1 MSPELPTP
9 EFRSPDL
16 HLIDWQELSAAQR
29 QRLLQRP
36 AVRKAGL
43 ADAVAAIIGRVR
55 DGGDAALAEL
65 TREFDGV
72 SPQALE
78 VGQDELRAAAD
89 GLDDRLRQ
97 AIGEAGQRIESFH
110 RADRPRDNRL
120 ETAPGLI
127 CEVRYQP
134 LDPVGLYIPG
144 GSAPL
149 VSTVLMLAIPAALA
163 GCSEI
168 VMCSPPSRDGRIAGE
183 VLAAAR
189 LCGVTRVFCAGGA
202 QAVAA
207 MAYGTETVPRC
218 AKIFGPGNAWVTEA
232 KQQVSQDPLG
242 AAIDLPAGPSEV
254 LVIADAGADAEHTA
268 WDLLSQAEHGPDS
281 QVVLLT
287 DSDALA
293 TAVIAQLQRLV
304 PRAPRADILR
314 RSLAE
319 SRIIRVSDL
328 DAALEL
334 SNLYAPEHLII
345 NTANADELAQR
356 VRNAGSVFI
365 GPWTPESLGDYCSG
379 TNHVLPTY
387 GWARSHGALGVGD
400 FMRRMTL
407 QKASREALA
416 RVGPTAEV
424 LAAVEGL
431 EAHRMAVRSR
441 LATGRQAGDGENPA

>member
-1 MSPELPTP
+1 MSPELQTP
-9 EFRSPDL
+9 DLRSPDL

-36 AVRKAGL
+36 AVRNAGL

-55 DGGDAALAEL
+55 DGGDASLAEL

-78 VGQDELRAAAD
+78 VGQAELRTAAD
-89 GLDDRLRQ
+89 GLDERLRQ
-97 AIGEAGQRIESFH
+97 ALGEAGQRIESFH
-110 RADRPRDNRL
+110 RADRPRDTRL
-120 ETAPGLI
+120 ETAPGLS

-168 VMCSPPSRDGRIAGE
+168 VMCSPPGRDGRIADE

-232 KQQVSQDPLG
+232 KQQVSQDPGG

-293 TAVIAQLQRLV
+293 AAVIA
-304 PRAPRADILR
+304 APAAPGSDALR
-314 RSLAE
+314 GRTSC
-319 SRIIRVSDL
+319 
-328 DAALEL
+328 
-334 SNLYAPEHLII
+334 
-345 NTANADELAQR
+345 
-356 VRNAGSVFI
+356 G
-365 GPWTPESLGDYCSG
+365 
-379 TNHVLPTY
+379 
-387 GWARSHGALGVGD
+387 ARWPSP
-400 FMRRMTL
+400 
-407 QKASREALA
+407 AS
-416 RVGPTAEV
+416 
-424 LAAVEGL
+424 
-431 EAHRMAVRSR
+431 SW
-441 LATGRQAGDGENPA
+441 